1 MWYDSGDN
9 IKSDILEGN
18 YEITITEHYPY
29 STGVRVFITNKM
41 QCGVP
46 MSNVEG
52 IVELEE
58 AERFSLE
65 SFLEIMDAMGI
76 IKNQSHMKT
85 PSHGPNGI
93 NYTYHYSYSK

>member
-1 MWYDSGDN
+1 M
-9 IKSDILEGN
+9 
-18 YEITITEHYPY
+18 TITEHYPY
-29 STGVRVFITNKM
+29 STGVIVSMANKM
-41 QCGVP
+41 QCGVT
-46 MSNVEG
+46 MSDVEG
-52 IVELEE
+52 IVELEG

-65 SFLEIMDAMGI
+65 IFLEIMDAMGI